1 MRPFLFA
8 CATAVLMAGAAAY
21 LLDAKI
27 QETAT
32 AAHTT
37 TGARL

>member
-8 CATAVLMAGAAAY
+8 CAVAVLMAGAAAF
-21 LLDAKI
+21 LLDSKL
-27 QETAT
+27 QQSAT
-32 AAHTT
+32 TAHTT